1 MSAPP
6 GLFQSYRDAVKA
18 SAPGPAS
25 PAGRGSGAS
34 AVFVLG
40 AALAV
45 IGGIAMAWQSGNH
58 SACNSVLV
66 QVFAQSQCSDVDT
79 IWTTGVVG
87 LVLGVGLIITGAILR
102 GRP

>member
-18 SAPGPAS
+18 STPGPARPGS
-25 PAGRGSGAS
+25 RGSGAS
-34 AVFVLG
+34 AAFIAGIVLAVLG
-40 AALAV
+40 GL
-45 IGGIAMAWQSGNH
+45 AMAWQSGNH
-58 SACNSVLV
+58 SACGSVLV